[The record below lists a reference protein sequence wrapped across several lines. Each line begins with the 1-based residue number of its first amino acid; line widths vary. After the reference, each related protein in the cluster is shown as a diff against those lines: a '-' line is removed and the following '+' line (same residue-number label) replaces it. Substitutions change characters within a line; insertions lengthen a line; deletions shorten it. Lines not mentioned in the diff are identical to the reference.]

1 MTLKK
6 FHGRALAAAAPA
18 AIVFALGLLPPAPA
32 RAATFDYRVQGPL
45 IFSGIPPSSATLSK
59 RLERYAPLPGTR
71 FLEWLP
77 EGGMLVAERL
87 GDRVRLES
95 LAAAL
100 APPRTLASLS
110 LPVRWA
116 RSRGGSLAYVR
127 LSDGHPQLYVKGG
140 KGPARQ
146 VTQGDELRGAPR
158 WSADGRS
165 IAFYGAG
172 PGGSEG
178 AVYVENLEQGGLPR
192 LVVGGLKGSWRLLD
206 WSADG
211 KRLLLAD
218 VTRPEHNLLY
228 VARVGDGA
236 PQPLDVPAAR
246 IPSARFAPL
255 GPAVYLVS
263 DQGGEFE
270 QLYRFDPGTNALQRV
285 SADLPWDVERFAVS
299 ADGRYTAYTVD
310 EDGRSALT
318 VVDNQLQLA
327 LPVPWLRN
335 GVIGTLGFGPDHRL
349 AISYQS
355 ARRPPGVYVYDADH
369 RVLKR
374 WTRRPAASAARPPV
388 IARLI
393 HYPTWDRVNGDWRMI
408 SAYVYLPPAP
418 GPAPGP
424 APVLILLHAGV
435 SSQFRPRWRP
445 FIQFV
450 VNELGFA
457 VIAPNVRGSSGYGT
471 TFRTLADGWRRDDA
485 VRDVGS
491 LLVWIGMQPGLDV
504 HRTVL
509 MGRGYGGWL
518 ALNSLATFDGHLLG
532 VIDVAG
538 MADLTDYVTHAPAG
552 RIEERIAQFGNA
564 EDPSVADFLRRISP
578 LGEVARIRRPILIVQ
593 GLQGTGTRAKNS
605 QQLAYLLRY
614 HRDEV
619 WLLTASDT
627 GNDFNAPADRQ
638 ALRITVAQFLESL
651 LSRRPRK

>member
-6 FHGRALAAAAPA
+6 FPGRAFAAAAPA
-18 AIVFALGLLPPAPA
+18 AIVFALGLLPSAPA
-32 RAATFDYRVQGPL
+32 RAASFDYRVQGPL
-45 IFSGIPPSSATLSK
+45 TFSGIPPLNPMLAQ
-59 RLERYAPLPGTR
+59 RLERYAPWPGTR

-87 GDRVRLES
+87 GERVRLES
-95 LAAAL
+95 LTAAL
-100 APPRTLASLS
+100 APPRTLASPS

-116 RSRGGSLAYVR
+116 RFRGGSLAYVR
-127 LSDGHPQLYVKGG
+127 LSDGHPQLYVEAG

-146 VTQGDELRGAPR
+146 VTQGDELRGTPR

-172 PGGSEG
+172 PGGSQG
-178 AVYVENLEQGGLPR
+178 AVYVENIDQGGLPR
-192 LVVGGLKGSWRLLD
+192 LVVGGLKGSWQLLD
-206 WSADG
+206 WSVDG
-211 KRLLLAD
+211 KKLLLAD

-228 VARVGDGA
+228 VANVGGGA
-236 PQPLDVPAAR
+236 PERLGVPAAR
-246 IPSARFAPL
+246 IPSARFAPQ
-255 GPAVYLVS
+255 GSAIYLVS

-270 QLYRFDPGTNALQRV
+270 RLYRFDPGTRALQRV
-285 SADLPWDVERFAVS
+285 SADVPWGVERFAVS

-310 EDGRSALT
+310 DDGRSVLT
-318 VVDNQLQLA
+318 VIDNRLQLA
-327 LPVPWLRN
+327 MPVPWLRN
-335 GVIGTLGFGPDHRL
+335 GVIGALDFGRGHRL

-369 RVLKR
+369 RVLER
-374 WTRRPAASAARPPV
+374 WTRRPAALLARPPV
-388 IARLI
+388 AARLI
-393 HYPTWDRVNGDWRMI
+393 HYPTWDRVNGNWRMI

-418 GPAPGP
+418 AP

-435 SSQFRPRWRP
+435 DSQFRPRWRP

-457 VIAPNVRGSSGYGT
+457 VIAPNVRGSSGYGR
-471 TFRTLADGWRRDDA
+471 TFRSLADGWQRDDA

-504 HRTVL
+504 HRTAL

-593 GLQGTGTRAKNS
+593 GLQGTGTRARNS

-627 GNDFNAPADRQ
+627 GNDFSAPADRQ
-638 ALRITVAQFLESL
+638 ALRITVAQFLENL
-651 LSRRPRK
+651 LSRRPGR

>member
-1 MTLKK
+1 MTLKQ
-6 FHGRALAAAAPA
+6 FPGRAFATAPA
-18 AIVFALGLLPPAPA
+18 AIVFVFALGLLPPAQA
-32 RAATFDYRVQGPL
+32 RAASFDYRVQGPL
-45 IFSGIPPSSATLSK
+45 TFSGIPPLSPALRK
-59 RLERYAPLPGTR
+59 RLERYAPCPGTR

-77 EGGMLVAERL
+77 KGGMLVDERL

-95 LAAAL
+95 LTAAL

-127 LSDGHPQLYVKGG
+127 PSDGHPQLYLDPG

-172 PGGSEG
+172 PGGSQG
-178 AVYVENLEQGGLPR
+178 AVYIENIVQGGLPR
-192 LVVGGLKGSWRLLD
+192 LVVGGLKGRWRLLD

-211 KRLLLAD
+211 KKLLLAD
-218 VTRPEHNLLY
+218 VTRPEHDLLY
-228 VARVGDGA
+228 VAKVGDGA
-236 PQPLDVPAAR
+236 PQRLDVPAAR
-246 IPSARFAPL
+246 IPSARFAPM
-255 GPAVYLVS
+255 GSAVYLVS

-270 QLYRFDPGTNALQRV
+270 QLYRFDPGTSVLQRV
-285 SADLPWDVERFAVS
+285 SADVPWDVERFAVS

-310 EDGRSALT
+310 DDGRSVLT
-318 VVDNQLQLA
+318 VLDNRLQLA
-327 LPVPWLRN
+327 VPVPWLRN

-355 ARRPPGVYVYDADH
+355 PRRPPGVYVYDADH
-369 RVLKR
+369 RVLER
-374 WTRRPAASAARPPV
+374 WTRRPAGLAARPPV
-388 IARLI
+388 AARLI
-393 HYPTWDRVNGDWRMI
+393 HYPTWDRVNGNWRML
-408 SAYVYLPPAP
+408 SADVYLPPP
-418 GPAPGP
+418 PGP

-435 SSQFRPRWRP
+435 HSQFRPRWRSFIP
-445 FIQFV
+445 FL

-457 VIAPNVRGSSGYGT
+457 VIAPNVRGSSGYGK
-471 TFRTLADGWRRDDA
+471 TFRSLADGWQRDDA

-538 MADLTDYVTHAPAG
+538 MADLTDYVTHAPAE

-627 GNDFNAPADRQ
+627 GNDFSAPADRQ
-638 ALRITVAQFLESL
+638 ALRNTVAQFLQSL
-651 LSRRPRK
+651 LSRRPRT